1 MTGRPGPV
9 VVLLMAVLS
18 ASLLGQNGSNGTKV
32 RLLQREA
39 HLEVRDVSLET
50 ALRELWQRS
59 SVPLAF
65 SPDLLPDN
73 EVSCS
78 CASATVRDALDSL
91 LAGTGLEFEESGRRV
106 VVRPMA
112 KSSPVSEAATPPT
125 AVQQDGFV
133 IGYVR
138 TAADSQPIVGAH
150 VLVSGLPG
158 EVRTDARG
166 TFRIRLES
174 GSYDLTIRALGF
186 APQELTGVSVPSADT
201 SSVTVYLSR
210 AALRLTEIV
219 VTPSTFGILDEQEV
233 ITQQTLTRDE
243 VRSQPGLGEDIYRA
257 VDRLPGVAT
266 HDITAKLHVRG
277 GPNDQLLHMLDGVE
291 LYEAFHLK
299 DAGGVFSIID
309 VESVSGVD
317 LLTGGFTAE
326 YGDKMTGVFSMK
338 TTTPPPD
345 RIRTTLGLSIGNVSA
360 KSEGG
365 FAAGKGTWL
374 ASVRRGYLDI
384 IFELTGVEEE
394 INPTY
399 YDAYGKVQYQF
410 SPRHLV
416 TGHILHAGDRMSSH
430 EDDGTMLESDWGS
443 SYGWVNWHA
452 DFTNSLSVHTMLSYA
467 NGRRERLGSERDTD
481 SGELQL
487 DVDDFG
493 DFNTYGI
500 KQTWSLLASDWLLL
514 KWGADVRRGTA
525 DYDYFRWRRS
535 WIPNTTHPFAVPWT
549 AQFDTVT
556 VTVDTAGY
564 ETGMY
569 LSSRLRPIDQI
580 TTEVG
585 VRYDRHSHTD
595 DENWSPRVNVALEIL
610 PRTTLRGAWGLFYQS
625 HELHRMYVIDGDD
638 QFYPAQHAEHRVAGL
653 SHRLLDGTS
662 IRLEAYE
669 RRITDPWPEYRSL
682 EGQIEVVPEEG
693 PGDRIRVDPTRGLAR
708 GIELFV
714 KRDAGGRFA
723 WSASYALAESKDEID
738 GEWVYRPFDQ
748 RHTVNLEAAYRPNRW
763 WSLSCAFH
771 YHSGWPAT
779 EEFFTVGQTARGDYY
794 SMSYFGDLYASRMP
808 AYHRV
813 DVRVSRRFPVGR
825 SQLSIF
831 LDVFNIYDRDNTLAL
846 NNNVSWYWTG
856 NRARIES
863 TRGAHGL
870 IGILPTIG
878 ARWEF

>member
-1 MTGRPGPV
+1 MSGV
-9 VVLLMAVLS
+9 VV
-18 ASLLGQNGSNGTKV
+18 GDV
-32 RLLQREA
+32 RA
-39 HLEVRDVSLET
+39 
-50 ALRELWQRS
+50 AL
-59 SVPLAF
+59 
-65 SPDLLPDN
+65 
-73 EVSCS
+73 
-78 CASATVRDALDSL
+78 
-91 LAGTGLEFEESGRRV
+91 
-106 VVRPMA
+106 
-112 KSSPVSEAATPPT
+112 
-125 AVQQDGFV
+125 
-133 IGYVR
+133 
-138 TAADSQPIVGAH
+138 DSQPIMGAH

-166 TFRIRLES
+166 RFRVRLES
-174 GSYDLTIRALGF
+174 GTYDLTVRALGY
-186 APQELTGVSVPSADT
+186 APRELPDLAVTGGDTSIVSV
-201 SSVTVYLSR
+201 YLRR
-210 AALRLTEIV
+210 APLRLTEII
-219 VTPSTFGILDEQEV
+219 VTPSTFGILDEDEV
-233 ITQQTLTRDE
+233 VTQQTLSRDE

-257 VDRLPGVAT
+257 VDRLPGVSS

-326 YGDKMTGVFSMK
+326 YGDKMTGVFSMR

-345 RIRTTLGLSIGNVSA
+345 RIRTTLGLSLGNVSA

-365 FAAGKGTWL
+365 FAGGKGTWL

-384 IFELTGVEEE
+384 IFELTGVDEE

-399 YDAYGKVQYQF
+399 YDAYAKVQYQL
-410 SPRHLV
+410 SPRHLF
-416 TGHILHAGDRMSSH
+416 TGHVLHAGDRMSSH

-443 SYGWVNWHA
+443 SYVWLNWHA
-452 DFTNSLSVHTMLSYA
+452 DFTNSLSVQTMLSYA
-467 NGRRERLGSERDTD
+467 NGKRERLGAENDLET
-481 SGELQL
+481 GVPQL
-487 DVDDFG
+487 DVDDIGNF
-493 DFNTYGI
+493 DSYGVR
-500 KQTWSLLASDWLLL
+500 QTWSLLASDWLAL
-514 KWGADVRRGTA
+514 KWGADLRQSTA

-535 WIPNTTHPFAVPWT
+535 WVPNTTHPFAPSWSE
-549 AQFDTVT
+549 QFDTVT
-556 VTVDTAGY
+556 VAVDTAGF
-564 ETGMY
+564 EAGLY
-569 LSSRLRPIDQI
+569 LSSRFRPLEQL

-595 DENWSPRVNVALEIL
+595 EEDWSPRINVALEFA

-625 HELHRMYVIDGDD
+625 HELHGMYVIDGDD
-638 QFYPAQHAEHRVAGL
+638 QFYPAQHAEHRVLGL

-669 RRITDPWPEYRSL
+669 RRIFAPSPEYRSL

-714 KRDAGGRFA
+714 KRDVGGRFA
-723 WSASYALAESKDEID
+723 WSASYALAEAKEEID
-738 GEWVYRPFDQ
+738 GGWVYRPFDQ
-748 RHTVNLEAAYRPNRW
+748 RHTLNIEAAYRPNRW

-771 YHSGWPAT
+771 FHSGWPAT
-779 EEFFTVGQTARGDYY
+779 EEIFYAGQTARGDYY
-794 SMSYFGDLYASRMP
+794 SMSKFGELYAERMP
-808 AYHRV
+808 AYHRM
-813 DVRVSRRFPVGR
+813 DVRISRRFPIGR

-831 LDVFNIYDRDNTLAL
+831 LDVFNIYDRENTLAL
-846 NNNVSWYWTG
+846 NTNVNWHWTG
-856 NRARIES
+856 NRARIVT

-870 IGILPTIG
+870 IGILPTVG